1 MRLRTVFAA
10 AALAVLGSTSHALAQ
25 DKEPEPVQAIWKP
38 QEFTFYYQSFTTFYS
53 CESLEAKLEQIL
65 RLVGAYAEVRV
76 REVDCGRGPVRA
88 PRAEIRLIS
97 PVEATPEAIAEVKKD
112 ASKREL
118 VARISGERAKAVD
131 LAEQFPAQW
140 KQVTIGQGRATSSLG
155 SGDCELLEQVRRRI
169 LPKLA
174 VRVIKDNT
182 PCPPNPG
189 TLTRPS
195 IVVEALIEVPKPDD
209 VGKQRDTKKT
219 D

>member
-1 MRLRTVFAA
+1 M
-10 AALAVLGSTSHALAQ
+10 STSSVM
-25 DKEPEPVQAIWKP
+25 ESWGGITTGRT

-53 CESLEAKLEQIL
+53 CESLETKLEQIL
-65 RLVGAYAEVRV
+65 RLLGAHAEVRV
-76 REVDCGRGPVRA
+76 SEVDCGRGPVRA

-97 PVEATPEAIAEVKKD
+97 PVEATSEAIAEVKKD

-118 VARISGERAKAVD
+118 VARVSGERAQAVD

-155 SGDCELLEQVRRRI
+155 SGDCELLDQVRRRI

-189 TLTRPS
+189 TLARPS

-209 VGKQRDTKKT
+209 VGDTRKT
-219 D
+219 G

>member
-1 MRLRTVFAA
+1 
-10 AALAVLGSTSHALAQ
+10 
-25 DKEPEPVQAIWKP
+25 
-38 QEFTFYYQSFTTFYS
+38 
-53 CESLEAKLEQIL
+53 
-65 RLVGAYAEVRV
+65 
-76 REVDCGRGPVRA
+76 
-88 PRAEIRLIS
+88 
-97 PVEATPEAIAEVKKD
+97 KKD

-219 D
+219 DWNPRTMTVRSRVPWFRKKGSRRDAEKSRKI